1 MTSIRPR
8 SAAAL
13 ILALAAVPA
22 GVAAQE
28 CGLMPGAGLAAVAGW
43 ASYEQLTDVA
53 GRLYGVDASL
63 TLSPVSVQAG
73 YRRADLD
80 GADADIGRLA
90 ATLPVPARVLPLPL
104 GPLTVCGSGH
114 VGAARLPAGSDAMT
128 VFAGG
133 IGIRLAGTIHAGG
146 ARAVPYGEVRGLVGR
161 STGSL
166 FETPVGT
173 TGLALG
179 VEGGLRATLG
189 HITLNVAASLD
200 GFDDGLGITPY
211 PNGAVEVGLG
221 IRF

>member
-1 MTSIRPR
+1 
-8 SAAAL
+8 
-13 ILALAAVPA
+13 
-22 GVAAQE
+22 
-28 CGLMPGAGLAAVAGW
+28 MPGAGLAAVAG
-43 ASYEQLTDVA
+43 AATYDQLTEVT

-63 TLSPVSVQAG
+63 TLSPVSVQAR

-80 GADADIGRLA
+80 GADADIGRLV
-90 ATLPVPARVLPLPL
+90 ATLPVPARLLPL
-104 GPLTVCGSGH
+104 GPLTVCGSAH
-114 VGAARLPAGSDAMT
+114 AGAARLPAGSDAMT

-133 IGIRLAGTIHAGG
+133 VGIRLAGTIHAGG

-166 FETPVGT
+166 FGTDVGA

-189 HITLNVAASLD
+189 HVTLNVAASLD

-211 PNGAVEVGLG
+211 PNGAVEVGVG
-221 IRF
+221 IHF